1 MKDKLVPVA
10 KICGVEKSKIVKMR
24 EIKATKLTNEERVK
38 EISTSSPIK
47 C

>member
-1 MKDKLVPVA
+1 MFKT
-10 KICGVEKSKIVKMR
+10 R

-38 EISTSSPIK
+38 EISTGSSIK